1 MDDLLNVAK
10 QLENLNPKTP
20 LSPGKGGRARSG
32 SPALKGPGS
41 QPPESRGMRG
51 ISSIRV
57 EAVLARLIGKVDS
70 RIVGLMASMPVSAA
84 PGDARMELAL
94 LVHLRAGLVRHIGE
108 VPPDVSIC
116 ETLNEAVQHAEETLT
131 ELQSGEWSWSLRMVA
146 FLRERCSL
154 AQALGG
160 APTGVRDELKRVKK
174 ALLAQESV
182 VEEGLVDSLVD
193 CFDKLQ
199 VGLKKHEKPGELS
212 LLGDVASR
220 T

>member
-1 MDDLLNVAK
+1 MDDLLSVAK

-20 LSPGKGGRARSG
+20 LAPAKNPRSPGAAS
-32 SPALKGPGS
+32 ALKGPGTK
-41 QPPESRGMRG
+41 PPEARGMRG

-57 EAVLARLIGKVDS
+57 EAVLSRLIGKVDS
-70 RIVGLMASMPVSAA
+70 RIVSLMASMPVSGS
-84 PGDARMELAL
+84 PGDVRIELSL

-131 ELQSGEWSWSLRMVA
+131 ELQSGEWSWMLRMVT

-160 APTGVRDELKRVKK
+160 APEGVRDELKSIKK
-174 ALLAQESV
+174 SLQQEDV
-182 VEEGLVDSLVD
+182 VADGQVEKLVQ
-193 CFDKLQ
+193 CFEKLQ
-199 VGLKKHEKPGELS
+199 KSLKAHEKGGDIS
-212 LLGDVASR
+212 LLEDVASR
-220 T
+220 I